1 MFLQKIKCAC
11 QTPFGFT
18 KCGQKCTH
26 SILEPF
32 TSDNFEVEHHVVDPK
47 PFVLGCST
55 NPYIIYQLARK
66 SVFGQ
71 KHCHAY
77 ALTLGEWFIP
87 KIN

>member
-1 MFLQKIKCAC
+1 MHVKLLSALLSVDKNVLFL
-11 QTPFGFT
+11 
-18 KCGQKCTH
+18 H
-26 SILEPF
+26 ILEPF